1 MLQICGLMVCQVPR
15 VVVSLIKILLFFLCI
30 LQFSPQI
37 LENIQLKK
45 SKYIQRK
52 ICVRMVEQV
61 PRVVVSLIGSSAVHR
76 TVFLYFGNRHLIAL
90 HCCAVVCC
98 KERERVE
105 LRCEGESCQKWRSSP
120 MIAIM
125 IIIIQSQK
133 ILFTLPTAVR
143 VALSNSRRELIGSIQ
158 KLPLSSGGP
167 G

>member
-1 MLQICGLMVCQVPR
+1 MYPFHNACVHDGCIRNACIHDAILGVEYLSKHWDTYICLVLTIVICRGRCPMLQICGLMVCQVPR
-15 VVVSLIKILLFFLCI
+15 VVVSLIKILLSLFCI

-45 SKYIQRK
+45 SKYIKRK

-98 KERERVE
+98 KERERE
-105 LRCEGESCQKWRSSP
+105 
-120 MIAIM
+120 
-125 IIIIQSQK
+125 
-133 ILFTLPTAVR
+133 
-143 VALSNSRRELIGSIQ
+143 
-158 KLPLSSGGP
+158 
-167 G
+167 